1 MQKGLDPSIKSKN
14 LFTRI
19 FDIVFLS
26 EPEETK
32 NTDSYLSTKK
42 PKNKNTL
49 FVKEESIFKK
59 KKVKNKWKM

>member
-14 LFTRI
+14 LFRRI

-32 NTDSYLSTKK
+32 NTDSYLSTK
-42 PKNKNTL
+42 T
-49 FVKEESIFKK
+49 KK
-59 KKVKNKWKM
+59 TKKQKHSFCKRREYF